1 MKKMAWIVALV
12 LALAATGLGQVEPQG
27 IIIEPPTPEGLTVRI
42 WVDKP
47 AYAIGEYV
55 QVNFEVNRAAYI
67 YIWDI
72 LPDGRVQQIFPN
84 QYDQQNYFPA
94 GRHTLPRP
102 GTFRWRV
109 DPPTGTEWLQIMAVT
124 QPIPGI
130 FGGFSVEI
138 PFPILSPDP
147 LQFQVQI
154 QGLVPEPAERA
165 FDFTSFE
172 IVSGAAP
179 GYGTLVVNTTPSL
192 ARLYVDGVFRG
203 WTPRTLNLTAGFHD
217 VLIRKSG
224 YQDYS
229 TRVFIIAGRTRTL
242 DVALTPLAVN
252 QPPVAQF
259 TYSPTAPRPGDWV
272 QFNGAGSYDPDG
284 TITSYQWDFQNDGV
298 FDATGQVVYYQFLAP
313 GTYTVRLV
321 VTDNQGATGQITQPL
336 AVTALNQPPVA
347 QFTYTPP
354 TPLPGT
360 SVTFN
365 GTGSY
370 DPDGSIIAYQ
380 WDLNGDG
387 VVDRTGAIVTWT
399 YTLPGTYNVT
409 LYVMDNMG
417 ATGQTT
423 RPVTVGWTGIPGMP
437 PMFGIP
443 GIYVWGTDTWR
454 ITVNGASTWT
464 TPHAYRIELRTDG
477 QFVGVSTEAGPSPL
491 GLIPEPTTEGWR
503 LVFEGSVVS
512 NRVTYAFQVTGAT
525 SIYLDLRLDMDGD
538 GNLDRSSG
546 FVRLRQL
553 MVSPPTNPL
562 VVGVPEGYT
571 GALVPSLN
579 FRIGMPISYT
589 DVVRIVWWQTTIG
602 ALEGI

>member
-12 LALAATGLGQVEPQG
+12 LALAATGLGQVEPKG

-55 QVNFEVNRAAYI
+55 QVNFEVNKAAYI

-172 IVSGAAP
+172 IVSGVAP

-224 YQDYS
+224 YQDHS
-229 TRVFIIAGRTRTL
+229 VRVFIIAGRTRTL
-242 DVALTPLAVN
+242 DVALTPFAV
-252 QPPVAQF
+252 
-259 TYSPTAPRPGDWV
+259 
-272 QFNGAGSYDPDG
+272 
-284 TITSYQWDFQNDGV
+284 
-298 FDATGQVVYYQFLAP
+298 
-313 GTYTVRLV
+313 
-321 VTDNQGATGQITQPL
+321 
-336 AVTALNQPPVA
+336 NQPPVA

-387 VVDRTGAIVTWT
+387 VVDRTGAVVTWT

-423 RPVTVGWTGIPGMP
+423 RPVTVVWTGIPGMP

-525 SIYLDLRLDMDGD
+525 SIYMDLRLDMDGD

-546 FVRLRQL
+546 FVRLREF

-602 ALEGI
+602 ALEGP